1 MKQVFFKSLALLT
14 FISCAQMLS
23 AQTNARYTRE
33 SVDDPRCTTTVN
45 KKTTTVERPTFEGE
59 IQGHLTVPKVKT
71 PVGKVGGGGGG
82 RASGNFGKE
91 TYTTTTITETTTC
104 PGGTVTVGDPV
115 SASGSGS
122 TGAAGGG
129 TPIKIQ
135 PSVTVKKN

>member
-1 MKQVFFKSLALLT
+1 MKQVFFKSFALFT
-14 FISCAQMLS
+14 FILCTQMLA

-45 KKTTTVERPTFEGE
+45 KKTITVERPMFEAE

-91 TYTTTTITETTTC
+91 TYTSTTITETTTC
-104 PGGTVTVGDPV
+104 PGGTVTVGEPTRGGGGWG
-115 SASGSGS
+115 AGAAAGS
-122 TGAAGGG
+122 T
-129 TPIKIQ
+129 PVKIQ
-135 PSVTVKKN
+135 PSVTEKDH